1 MNWLGVGVVG
11 WGLKEGK
18 VSSISGPW
26 HLFDFQMSNFSS
38 ARVSLLFP
46 SIISLFLCRKHV
58 KWLFLTSW
66 GMKAGRCKH
75 PVQRVQAETGRPSG
89 SRWTDKQ
96 LVVLCSP
103 RPAAP
108 APSTQP
114 PQASQSP
121 CRNAST
127 TGLLLLW
134 HTKNVWLDSYSF
146 SDYRINCNLQQ
157 R

>member
-18 VSSISGPW
+18 VSFISGPW
-26 HLFDFQMSNFSS
+26 HFFDFQMSDFSS
-38 ARVSLLFP
+38 DRVSLFFR
-46 SIISLFLCRKHV
+46 SISRLFLCRKHV

-66 GMKAGRCKH
+66 GMKAGGCKH
-75 PVQRVQAETGRPSG
+75 PDQRVQAETGRPRG
-89 SRWTDKQ
+89 SRWTDSSQ
-96 LVVLCSP
+96 LFS
-103 RPAAP
+103 AAHGQLGP
-108 APSTQP
+108 QVQP

-134 HTKNVWLDSYSF
+134 RTKNVWLDSHSF